1 MHQPSESINTAL
13 KSNALGITRTVF
25 ALFAVWLIS
34 CATASAQ
41 TKKPNILVIWGDDIG
56 WSNVSAY
63 NMGMMGY
70 RTPNID
76 RIAEEGMLFTDYYAQ
91 QSCTAGRAAFITGQ
105 HPFRT
110 GLLTVGLPGSP
121 LGLQAEDPT
130 IADLLKE
137 QGYMTGQ
144 FGKNHLGDLNKFLP
158 TVHGFDEFFGS
169 LYHLNAEE
177 EPEDP
182 QYPHNVEGFYERF
195 GPRGNLDCKATDRDD
210 PTEDPRFGA
219 IGKQSCKDTGPVTR
233 KRMETIENELLERSL
248 AFIDKAND
256 AGKPFFIWHN
266 MLRMHVWTRL
276 SEQWKD
282 KTRLGLYADG
292 MQEADWVVG
301 ELLKKLEDLGI
312 ADNTIVVFSSDNG
325 AEKFTWPDGGT
336 NPFHG
341 EKGETWEGGFRVPAV
356 VRWPGVI
363 DPGSIN
369 NEIFS
374 HEDWLPTLLAAA
386 GDPDIVE
393 KLKKGHQ
400 ANGKSFKVHIDGYN
414 QMDLLSGKGESKR
427 REIFYFDDRGSLNAV
442 RINDWKVHFAVG
454 DAWFGGTFAFPQNF
468 PLVTN
473 LRMDPFEEV
482 IADTKKMPMYFRWAA
497 DKLWI
502 YQPMQAFVGRFLQSF
517 QEFPQRQKSASFNV
531 GEIMERMQSS
541 APSGR

>member
-1 MHQPSESINTAL
+1 MNQ
-13 KSNALGITRTVF
+13 KSTTIFFWSFVCLVSLGAIGLVTPVQ
-25 ALFAVWLIS
+25 
-34 CATASAQ
+34 AQ
-41 TKKPNILVIWGDDIG
+41 TKKPNILVIWGDDVG

-91 QSCTAGRAAFITGQ
+91 QSCTAGRSAFITGQ

-110 GLLTVGLPGSP
+110 GLLTVGLPGAP
-121 LGLQAEDPT
+121 RGLQPEDPT

-137 QGYMTGQ
+137 QGYVTGQ

-182 QYPHNVEGFYERF
+182 QYPHDVEGFYEQF
-195 GPRGNLDCKATDRDD
+195 GPRGNLDCKATDKDD
-210 PTEDPRFGA
+210 PTEEPRWGRV
-219 IGKQSCKDTGPVTR
+219 GKQVCMDTGPVTR

-248 AFIDKAND
+248 DFMERAVEAD
-256 AGKPFFIWHN
+256 KPFFIWHN
-266 MLRMHVWTRL
+266 ALRMHVWTRL
-276 SEQWKD
+276 SERWAG
-282 KTRLGLYADG
+282 KTRYGLHADG
-292 MQEADWVVG
+292 MQELDWVVG
-301 ELLKKLEDLGI
+301 ELLKKLDELGV

-325 AEKFTWPDGGT
+325 AEKFTWPDGGS

-356 VRWPGVI
+356 VRWPGVVK
-363 DPGSIN
+363 PGSIS

-386 GDPDIVE
+386 GDPEIVE
-393 KLKKGHQ
+393 KLKTGHE
-400 ANGKSFKVHIDGYN
+400 ANGKTFKVHIDGYN
-414 QMDLLSGKGESKR
+414 QIDLLSGQGKSKR
-427 REIFYFDDRGSLNAV
+427 KEIFYFDDRGSLNAV
-442 RINDWKVHFAVG
+442 RINDWKVHFSIG
-454 DAWFGGTFAFPQNF
+454 DRWFGGTTAFPQNF
-468 PLVTN
+468 PRVTN
-473 LRMDPFEEV
+473 LRMDPYEEV
-482 IADTKKMPMYFRWAA
+482 IANMDHMPMYFRWAG

-502 YQPMQAFVGRFLQSF
+502 YQPMLVFVGKFLQSF
-517 QEFPQRQKSASFNV
+517 REFPPRQESASFNIGQV
-531 GEIMERMQSS
+531 LDRLNS
-541 APSGR
+541 AAPTGH